1 MRKKIEAS
9 LKAKV
14 ALETIKGE
22 KTLAQI
28 SSQYGVHVNLIGI
41 CMIN

>member
-14 ALETIKGE
+14 ALKAIKGE

-28 SSQYGVHVNLIGI
+28 SSQFEF
-41 CMIN
+41 M